1 MWEYKTRGAH
11 LTDWGKDVCRGY
23 KQQSAK
29 LNGYKTNAFIE
40 LAIYGRNRFKYTK
53 TLLFLVVQ
61 KSLFYN

>member
-40 LAIYGRNRFKYTK
+40 LAIYG
-53 TLLFLVVQ
+53 
-61 KSLFYN
+61 